1 MGKEGLEGLGRASE
15 WVWRAS
21 DRLKKASKGGDSSG
35 QVDGQTDGNS
45 PLCSVIPVFRDHTDQ

>member
-21 DRLKKASKGGDSSG
+21 G
-35 QVDGQTDGNS
+35 QVDGQTDGNF